1 MAEEEEFYDDI
12 NDDDIDDIDDEEN
25 KVNIEEYEEDED
37 GKEEELDSESENE
50 LDDIIDDLSELKV
63 TDVKVKKNK
72 INDIYKNISKY
83 EMTRIIGF
91 RAQQISQNSDIYI
104 DLPKDVI
111 DPIEIAILEYNAGK
125 IPMTTIRSYHS
136 DKSGEFYETINS
148 LDTLIRFNPLY

>member
-1 MAEEEEFYDDI
+1 MTEEEEFYDDI
-12 NDDDIDDIDDEEN
+12 IDDDIDDIDDEEN
-25 KVNIEEYEEDED
+25 KVNIEEYEEEEE
-37 GKEEELDSESENE
+37 GKEEDLDSESENE
-50 LDDIIDDLSELKV
+50 LDDIIDDLSEVKI

-104 DLPKDVI
+104 DLPNNVI
-111 DPIEIAILEYNAGK
+111 DPIEIAILEYNAVK
-125 IPMTTIRSYHS
+125 IPITTIRSYHS

-148 LDTLIRFNPLY
+148 IDSLIRFNPLY

>member
-104 DLPKDVI
+104 DLPKDVN

>member
-1 MAEEEEFYDDI
+1 MTEEEEFYDDI
-12 NDDDIDDIDDEEN
+12 IDDDIDDIDDEEN
-25 KVNIEEYEEDED
+25 KVNIEEYEEEEE
-37 GKEEELDSESENE
+37 GKEEDLDSESENE
-50 LDDIIDDLSELKV
+50 LDDIIDDLSEVKI

-104 DLPKDVI
+104 DLPNNVI

-125 IPMTTIRSYHS
+125 IPITTIRSYHS

-148 LDTLIRFNPLY
+148 IDSLIRFNPLY